1 MKRALIILLIFST
14 LISCNSINEKPL
26 SERLDKEVEYFK
38 INNSIDTLIEGKEG
52 TIIFIEKE
60 SFINKLGNTITDS
73 IEVTLKEIYHTSD
86 IITQNISMKSE
97 GNILETAGMI
107 ELKAYSNNDELE
119 LRFDK
124 DLIVHFPKKG
134 INQNMNLFY
143 GVSDSSDIVEWK
155 LEESSTYRLLNIIQI
170 WYTKYEFIDYST
182 LYLSNGRNAQDTL
195 YQHFDFTEDEI
206 EELLNKTVDATYF
219 IFDDGE
225 MEFMQIK
232 GSKISRK
239 LKEKI
244 TKKVKSFPRCK
255 PYTIEGDPIDMPGF
269 FKTFTKVIPPK
280 YKSKENYIAQ
290 LEDKLKASN
299 STKKG
304 LELAEL
310 QYYIFDSRNLGW
322 MNCDKFIDSLSERI
336 DYVVEVPRSKNV
348 FAKIVFRNYKTVMT
362 GNEKSGKFIFENLPL
377 DEAVKIVVI
386 DEKRG
391 KPLLKIVDT
400 KTSKKPIEIL
410 KLTEYTFEELQEK
423 LKELN

>member
-1 MKRALIILLIFST
+1 
-14 LISCNSINEKPL
+14 
-26 SERLDKEVEYFK
+26 
-38 INNSIDTLIEGKEG
+38 
-52 TIIFIEKE
+52 
-60 SFINKLGNTITDS
+60 
-73 IEVTLKEIYHTSD
+73 
-86 IITQNISMKSE
+86 
-97 GNILETAGMI
+97 
-107 ELKAYSNNDELE
+107 
-119 LRFDK
+119 
-124 DLIVHFPKKG
+124 
-134 INQNMNLFY
+134 
-143 GVSDSSDIVEWK
+143 
-155 LEESSTYRLLNIIQI
+155 
-170 WYTKYEFIDYST
+170 
-182 LYLSNGRNAQDTL
+182 
-195 YQHFDFTEDEI
+195 
-206 EELLNKTVDATYF
+206 
-219 IFDDGE
+219 